1 MLIMGIGISSKQATS
16 SLNFLTFIFTAM
28 KSLKITLLGCLIGI
42 AGFAQ
47 NVKVHIY
54 SPVVL
59 NGIRISNPDTELLK
73 FKGKGYF
80 LIESVSDTLTLLN
93 YDKPPIKIGF
103 EKGKNH
109 YFVLTST
116 IYPNQTNFT
125 NMAVIRGNLLIRE
138 LNERE
143 FLLTLLAND
152 HSTVP
157 DQKYILR

>member
-1 MLIMGIGISSKQATS
+1 
-16 SLNFLTFIFTAM
+16 M

-47 NVKVHIY
+47 NIKVHIY
-54 SPVVL
+54 SPFAL
-59 NGIRISNPDTELLK
+59 NGIRISNPDIELLK

-80 LIESVSDTLTLLN
+80 LIESESDTLTFFN
-93 YDKPPIKIGF
+93 YEKPPIKIAF

-116 IYPNQTNFT
+116 IYPNQTNLST
-125 NMAVIRGNLLIRE
+125 IAVIRGSLLFRE

-143 FLLTLLAND
+143 FFLTLLAND
-152 HSTVP
+152 HSIIP
-157 DQKYILR
+157 DQKYILK